1 MTCMTRI
8 TIAVAARGAN
18 MATRFTNESTGR
30 DSVTTCQ
37 AQVFGPDHA
46 SREVASNQGDTAYAV
61 VDRRRKS
68 RVSKRLRLLASLGF
82 LIAPTTGCTILSG
95 MGKQL
100 SQHEQIDEF
109 MVNYRNEAWAAKA
122 WHCRKHKFCN
132 KKYLG
137 DVEAGFRAGYESV
150 AAGGNGCVPSVC
162 PQAYWGWQYQTADGQ
177 CRMNAWFEGFP
188 LGVQA
193 AEQDGIGH
201 WSQVRTSMAVPPP
214 VHPGTLPVA
223 GVALGEG
230 PVVGGLTDQ
239 VETVPVPMADPNQ
252 VIDTAVPMTVEP
264 PAQKAEAAKPK
275 LSAPKATEP
284 GLDMPLTPAPKAV
297 VPAAPPVPANP
308 APAAVP
314 PVPQPK
320 SDPFGFD

>member
-1 MTCMTRI
+1 MICMTRI

-37 AQVFGPDHA
+37 AQVFGLDHA
-46 SREVASNQGDTAYAV
+46 SREVASNQGDSASAV
-61 VDRRRKS
+61 VEPRRKS
-68 RVSKRLRLLASLGF
+68 SLAKRLRLLASLGF
-82 LIAPTTGCTILSG
+82 LIAPATGCTMLSG
-95 MGKQL
+95 VGKQF
-100 SQHEQIDEF
+100 SQHEAIDEF

-132 KKYLG
+132 KKYLS

-162 PQAYWGWQYQTADGQ
+162 PQSYWGWQYQAADGQ

-201 WSQVRTSMAVPPP
+201 WSQVRTAMAVPPP
-214 VHPGTLPVA
+214 AYPAPVPVA
-223 GVALGEG
+223 GVSLHDG

-239 VETVPVPMADPNQ
+239 AETVPAPMADF
-252 VIDTAVPMTVEP
+252 
-264 PAQKAEAAKPK
+264 KAAPGATEAAKVKPPTTAPAQSTPK
-275 LSAPKATEP
+275 PNAPKVVEP
-284 GLDMPLTPAPKAV
+284 LRDVPETPAPAV
-297 VPAAPPVPANP
+297 ETPPALNEAPNPVPDTA
-308 APAAVP
+308 P

-320 SDPFGFD
+320 ADPFGFD